1 MLPTSGL
8 KISTFLIRI
17 PNFHFSFGKS
27 SFILI
32 LCHFLDNGDSDYFQ
46 ILVFPSTSPK
56 QMRQN
61 NIFDTL
67 ILRFNVSCCVFVL
80 LVQPYVIYIISVL
93 SQISKNYVYP
103 DQKQDLT
110 VTKSASKSSIILN
123 RLTKITTLIK
133 SVKT

>member
-1 MLPTSGL
+1 MAWKLAPSWLGFQTS
-8 KISTFLIRI
+8 ISVLVNPLSSWYCAIFLIME
-17 PNFHFSFGKS
+17 
-27 SFILI
+27 ILI
-32 LCHFLDNGDSDYFQ
+32 ISKFLFSLQCLPNKWDR
-46 ILVFPSTSPK
+46 IVF
-56 QMRQN
+56 
-61 NIFDTL
+61 FDTL